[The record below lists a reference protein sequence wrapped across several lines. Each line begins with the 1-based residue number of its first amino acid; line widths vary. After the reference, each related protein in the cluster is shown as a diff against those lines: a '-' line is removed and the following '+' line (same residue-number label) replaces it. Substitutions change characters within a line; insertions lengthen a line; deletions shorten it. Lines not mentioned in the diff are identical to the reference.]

1 MGKVFTV
8 PSVIIIDT
16 AAAVAQEDCFVWGQP
31 VWPDVGV
38 KKLPNVSK
46 SCRNNFHISF
56 IHKLIYFKIARKT
69 PIFLGYFCKQICWQ
83 ELSKVA
89 QSGHTGWPTNAIR
102 RDSFFIKWNKVTFTK
117 SYHLLR
123 KKNIRGTD
131 SRMGQSKMM
140 PQHVFIFH
148 ITVKHLDRCPGPD
161 PLKEIFDQT
170 LHSVFNCSEWQFNIL

>member
-123 KKNIRGTD
+123 KKTSEERTAEWASLKWCKSWSSFSTFLSSIWTGA
-131 SRMGQSKMM
+131 
-140 PQHVFIFH
+140 
-148 ITVKHLDRCPGPD
+148 LDP
-161 PLKEIFDQT
+161 
-170 LHSVFNCSEWQFNIL
+170 IL